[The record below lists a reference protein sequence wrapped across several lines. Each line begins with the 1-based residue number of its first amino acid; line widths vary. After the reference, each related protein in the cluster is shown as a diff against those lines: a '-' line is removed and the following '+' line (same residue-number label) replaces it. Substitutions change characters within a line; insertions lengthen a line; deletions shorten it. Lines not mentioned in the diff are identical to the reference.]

1 MKHFSV
7 LLTLLLI
14 FTSCSKP
21 PEKLETDRF
30 FLLLKNKQVDR
41 VVIVN
46 DKDVEFTIKN
56 SKEYPTGKWYLL
68 PPLTDKEKFV
78 QEFDA
83 MQASI
88 APEDKATIRYE
99 SRVPFIRPLFNYL
112 LPILVFAGLVMG
124 FLRLRKNR

>member
-1 MKHFSV
+1 MKYLSV
-7 LLTLLLI
+7 LFTLLLV

-21 PEKLETDRF
+21 PEKLGADKF
-30 FLLLKNKQVDR
+30 FILLKNKQVDR
-41 VVIVN
+41 VVIIN

-88 APEDKATIRYE
+88 APEEKAMIRYE

-112 LPILVFAGLVMG
+112 LPILVFAGLVAG

>member
-7 LLTLLLI
+7 LFTLLLV

-30 FLLLKNKQVDR
+30 FRLLKNKQVDR

-88 APEDKATIRYE
+88 APEERAMIRYE